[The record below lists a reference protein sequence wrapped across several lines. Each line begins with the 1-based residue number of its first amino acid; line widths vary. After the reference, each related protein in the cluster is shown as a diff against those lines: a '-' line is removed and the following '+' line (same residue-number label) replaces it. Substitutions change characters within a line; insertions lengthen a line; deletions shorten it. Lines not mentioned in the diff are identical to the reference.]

1 VTDRTSGTTSDLD
14 RPAVPA
20 PLPIPATLWD
30 LVVDR
35 SEISPDA
42 PMLNDERGRTLT
54 FRQYRSAAEE
64 VAAGLAALGVHA
76 GTVVSWQLP
85 TSIEAMVLLAALAR
99 LGAVQNPI
107 IPVLRDREV
116 RFITRQAGAE
126 LFVVPGVFRNVDY
139 GAMAE
144 RIAGEIGFAVHVTGL
159 AGDPASAHGSFGLS
173 LPAGDP
179 TTLPPPPVGD
189 RGLTTW
195 IYYTSG
201 TTADPKGARH
211 SDLSVM
217 ATSNGACEVGGFGP
231 DDVSIAA
238 SPTTHIGGVM
248 LLTVGLRSGCRHAVV
263 DTWDPVRTPLFA
275 SRQGITVLRGAGP
288 MLGVYIE
295 AQRTHGEEPLF
306 PDLRYCLSGGA
317 PLPPGTSEDARDVLG
332 GLGALS
338 SWGLTEFAVATC
350 PPPDRPEMVHVGVG
364 PVVPHVSLRV
374 VGPDGRD
381 CGIGEEG
388 ELCAKGPQLMLG
400 YVDPSLDVDAFD
412 EHGYFRTGD
421 LGLIDEQGYVHVTG
435 RLKEIIIRNG
445 ENISA
450 RQVELALLEHPGIAD
465 CAVIGLPDDHTGER
479 CVAVIAP
486 TDDRADSPLTL
497 AEVAAHC
504 RAEGLA
510 VFKTPEQLEIV
521 DEIPRNDLGKAQKP
535 ALKARFTAP

>member
-1 VTDRTSGTTSDLD
+1 
-14 RPAVPA
+14 
-20 PLPIPATLWD
+20 
-30 LVVDR
+30 
-35 SEISPDA
+35 
-42 PMLNDERGRTLT
+42 
-54 FRQYRSAAEE
+54 
-64 VAAGLAALGVHA
+64 
-76 GTVVSWQLP
+76 
-85 TSIEAMVLLAALAR
+85 
-99 LGAVQNPI
+99 
-107 IPVLRDREV
+107 
-116 RFITRQAGAE
+116 
-126 LFVVPGVFRNVDY
+126 
-139 GAMAE
+139 
-144 RIAGEIGFAVHVTGL
+144 
-159 AGDPASAHGSFGLS
+159 
-173 LPAGDP
+173 
-179 TTLPPPPVGD
+179 
-189 RGLTTW
+189 
-195 IYYTSG
+195 
-201 TTADPKGARH
+201 
-211 SDLSVM
+211 
-217 ATSNGACEVGGFGP
+217 
-231 DDVSIAA
+231 
-238 SPTTHIGGVM
+238 
-248 LLTVGLRSGCRHAVV
+248 
-263 DTWDPVRTPLFA
+263 
-275 SRQGITVLRGAGP
+275 
-288 MLGVYIE
+288 
-295 AQRTHGEEPLF
+295 
-306 PDLRYCLSGGA
+306 
-317 PLPPGTSEDARDVLG
+317 
-332 GLGALS
+332 
-338 SWGLTEFAVATC
+338 
-350 PPPDRPEMVHVGVG
+350 MVHVGVG

-486 TDDRADSPLTL
+486 TDGRADSPLTL